1 MGVDLYSNRNIFLAS
16 FAQKII
22 NTCKKY
28 GTRSRTEGFFNLG
41 DCKNAQFLA
50 KINVLIYNVFHLP
63 IMSVCA
69 PMPPF
74 SNTDRAFSLSM
85 MPLRILS
92 DPCVNISLISSVDS

>member
-28 GTRSRTEGFFNLG
+28 GTCSKTEGVFNLG

-50 KINVLIYNVFHLP
+50 KTNVFHLP